1 MARKLRLKI
10 IACGVFEDELR
21 AIAARSANDI
31 SVELLDAGLH
41 AAPDKLR
48 LRAQEAIDA
57 ASRAGGY
64 DAICFAYGLCGRGTV
79 GLVARQVPLV
89 IPRVHDC
96 ISLFLGSARAY
107 AEQFSR
113 HPGTF
118 YFTTGWYKHKAHPE
132 LTRMAA
138 LRRFDPTAHPHYRE
152 LADKHGEDNA
162 RYIVQFLESWRR
174 NYRRA
179 ALIDHGFAT
188 AEQRETTKAIA
199 EAAGWDYER
208 LEGSLA
214 LLEAMAAGDWD
225 AERFLIVEPGHV
237 VVATNDERV
246 LTALRLERAAGGA
259 DVSEAFLAEAE
270 DSIHRVAT
278 GTFLYGEARADHD
291 AAADVGLGIDAG
303 GTFTDAVLYEF
314 RTGKL
319 LCKAKA
325 ITTHYDLVEGI
336 REALSGLDAPL
347 FSRVS
352 YTCLSTTLAT
362 NAIVEGRGLPV
373 GLILMPHHERA
384 CARIKTPFFRCI
396 SARMTIEGIQQAPV
410 EEEEVLRAAREMLK
424 EGAASF
430 AVSGFGSV
438 RNPAHELQVRDILR
452 AHCELPVVCGHELSA
467 RLDFVARAHTA
478 VLNARLL
485 PFITDLLRSVEHV
498 LARAGIGGPLFVV
511 RGDGSIMRG
520 EVARTRAIETVL
532 SGPAASAA
540 GGRLL
545 TGRKNA
551 LVLDMGGTTTD
562 IAALDDGRMTLSREG
577 ARVGHWRT
585 SVTAADIQT
594 TGLGGDSSV
603 RPAGGLRVQIGPER
617 VVPLCF
623 LAAQWPGVLDELASL
638 STQQLVGS
646 MVPDEFDFFLLVGR
660 PAGLGLDAHEHK
672 IVELLAE
679 RPHSRPSLGR
689 ACGLL
694 APQLLRVRRLE
705 LIGLVRRAGV
715 TPTDALHVLGEYARY
730 DEDAARLGMRIL
742 GRFLGLD
749 ETATAELVK
758 AEVERQLALAIMRH
772 ELSSDGAGRSPQE
785 FEKVRGLLE
794 RALEG
799 NGAEPFRLR
808 WSQLRPVVGI
818 GAPVGAFLPGACR
831 MLGTDAIIPPDAD
844 VANALGAV
852 TSRIV
857 VGARIRIRPGEFGSY
872 ILYAP
877 DGRAE
882 FSRLEDAE
890 RAARERV
897 VEFVRTKA
905 RGFGTAEEQV
915 RVEVSRRVGRL
926 QDGSTQLLEV
936 EVEATLSG
944 PPALARAGNA

>member
-1 MARKLRLKI
+1 
-10 IACGVFEDELR
+10 
-21 AIAARSANDI
+21 
-31 SVELLDAGLH
+31 
-41 AAPDKLR
+41 
-48 LRAQEAIDA
+48 
-57 ASRAGGY
+57 
-64 DAICFAYGLCGRGTV
+64 
-79 GLVARQVPLV
+79 
-89 IPRVHDC
+89 
-96 ISLFLGSARAY
+96 
-107 AEQFSR
+107 
-113 HPGTF
+113 
-118 YFTTGWYKHKAHPE
+118 
-132 LTRMAA
+132 
-138 LRRFDPTAHPHYRE
+138 
-152 LADKHGEDNA
+152 
-162 RYIVQFLESWRR
+162 
-174 NYRRA
+174 
-179 ALIDHGFAT
+179 
-188 AEQRETTKAIA
+188 
-199 EAAGWDYER
+199 
-208 LEGSLA
+208 
-214 LLEAMAAGDWD
+214 
-225 AERFLIVEPGHV
+225 
-237 VVATNDERV
+237 
-246 LTALRLERAAGGA
+246 
-259 DVSEAFLAEAE
+259 
-270 DSIHRVAT
+270 
-278 GTFLYGEARADHD
+278 
-291 AAADVGLGIDAG
+291 
-303 GTFTDAVLYEF
+303 
-314 RTGKL
+314 
-319 LCKAKA
+319 
-325 ITTHYDLVEGI
+325 
-336 REALSGLDAPL
+336 
-347 FSRVS
+347 
-352 YTCLSTTLAT
+352 
-362 NAIVEGRGLPV
+362 
-373 GLILMPHHERA
+373 
-384 CARIKTPFFRCI
+384 
-396 SARMTIEGIQQAPV
+396 
-410 EEEEVLRAAREMLK
+410 
-424 EGAASF
+424 
-430 AVSGFGSV
+430 
-438 RNPAHELQVRDILR
+438 
-452 AHCELPVVCGHELSA
+452 
-467 RLDFVARAHTA
+467 
-478 VLNARLL
+478 L